1 MATRARVFASWTKKS
16 DNLKFDTRRQHEKGR
31 GSYGAVYKGEF
42 DGRPVAVK
50 ILHSALLEA
59 PDNGLILKEFEK
71 ESFIL
76 KGLNHPNI
84 VKLLGTFWDDEEGG
98 RPLLVMEYYEEN
110 LKRYLARNKGKLS
123 VGRQLEIA
131 QEITEGL
138 CFLHKQNIV
147 HRDLKLENILVDA
160 DGHVRIGDFG
170 QSKLLNNLWED
181 MKTTQPGAVVY
192 MPPEALKHGG
202 SKYNA
207 KIDVF
212 SLGVVFVCIATQREP
227 TVGMSEIGSKPELK
241 RRAEDL
247 QPLSRGHPLEF
258 FINFCLQDNS
268 ENRPDAFMVHHSLTP
283 LIQGIVHLPDIK
295 SRLETTEKR
304 KESLEE
310 KLKKTEEQFKEEKI
324 AFEDHMRTT
333 EKENEK
339 LKKVLDET
347 MKVLTDTQYQLETH
361 QKKQKNL
368 QELLEEQSKQQQE
381 YTKMQQEQ
389 AKVQESFHSRMIK
402 CLHDTGSK

>member
-1 MATRARVFASWTKKS
+1 MSGIIDTYSIIKMATRARVFASWPKKP

-59 PDNGLILKEFEK
+59 PDNGHILKEFEK
-71 ESFIL
+71 ESSIL
-76 KGLNHPNI
+76 KGLNHSNI

-110 LKRYLARNKGKLS
+110 LKQYLARNKGKLA
-123 VGRQLEIA
+123 VGRQMEIA

-147 HRDLKLENILVDA
+147 HRDLKLENILVGA

-170 QSKLLNNLWED
+170 QSKLLNDLGED
-181 MKTTQPGAVVY
+181 MKTTQPGTVAY
-192 MPPEALKHGG
+192 MPPEALKHGA
-202 SKYNA
+202 KYNA

-212 SLGVVFVCIATQREP
+212 SLGVMFVCIATQCEP
-227 TVGMSEIGSKPELK
+227 TVGMLDIGSKPELK

-247 QPLSRGHPLEF
+247 HPLSRGHPLEF

-268 ENRPDAFMVHHSLTP
+268 KNRPDVFMIHHSLAP
-283 LIQGIVHLPDIK
+283 LVSCACQ
-295 SRLETTEKR
+295 
-304 KESLEE
+304 
-310 KLKKTEEQFKEEKI
+310 
-324 AFEDHMRTT
+324 
-333 EKENEK
+333 
-339 LKKVLDET
+339 
-347 MKVLTDTQYQLETH
+347 
-361 QKKQKNL
+361 
-368 QELLEEQSKQQQE
+368 
-381 YTKMQQEQ
+381 
-389 AKVQESFHSRMIK
+389 
-402 CLHDTGSK
+402 

>member
-1 MATRARVFASWTKKS
+1 
-16 DNLKFDTRRQHEKGR
+16 
-31 GSYGAVYKGEF
+31 
-42 DGRPVAVK
+42 
-50 ILHSALLEA
+50 
-59 PDNGLILKEFEK
+59 
-71 ESFIL
+71 
-76 KGLNHPNI
+76 
-84 VKLLGTFWDDEEGG
+84 
-98 RPLLVMEYYEEN
+98 MEYYEEN
-110 LKRYLARNKGKLS
+110 LKRYLARNKGKLA
-123 VGRQLEIA
+123 VGRQMEIA
-131 QEITEGL
+131 QEVTEGL

-147 HRDLKLENILVDA
+147 HRDLKLENILVGA

-170 QSKLLNNLWED
+170 QSKLLDNLGED
-181 MKTTQPGAVVY
+181 MKTTQPGTVAY
-192 MPPEALKHGG
+192 MPPEALKHGA
-202 SKYNA
+202 KYNA

-212 SLGVVFVCIATQREP
+212 SLGVMFVCIATQCEP
-227 TVGMSEIGSKPELK
+227 TVGMLDIGSKPELK